1 MNGAHVWRQ
10 VPSSALDALAHA
22 LEAGRIAL
30 PPLPSVLERYV
41 GRDLA
46 EAAASELAA
55 LLGEAFTGAQMARLL
70 RAVAV
75 AGPASPSLELVWSG
89 PESAQSSSRDTGVVV
104 PELFASA
111 KRSVVVAGFAIKQG
125 DRVFATLATNMDHNP
140 ALDVRIFTNIP
151 RAWKDSRADSEIVR
165 EFADDF
171 RRTQWSGRRYPRVLY
186 DQRALSSSPGPR
198 SCLHAKCLIVDD
210 HRALVTSANFTE
222 AAMDRNIEAGL
233 LIEDAVFAGRLRAQ
247 FDALERSE
255 YIKSVPG
262 LV

>member
-1 MNGAHVWRQ
+1 MNGGHLWRRL
-10 VPSSALDALAHA
+10 PSSALDALAHA

-41 GRDLA
+41 GRDQA
-46 EAAASELAA
+46 DAAASELAA

-70 RAVAV
+70 RAVAFD
-75 AGPASPSLELVWSG
+75 GPVPPRLELVWSG
-89 PESAQSSSRDTGVVV
+89 PEPAQSSTRDTGVVV

-111 KRSVVVAGFAIKQG
+111 KRSVVVAGFAIRQG
-125 DRVFATLATNMDHNP
+125 DRVFAPLATNMDSNP
-140 ALDVRIFTNIP
+140 ALDVRIFTNIQ

-198 SCLHAKCLIVDD
+198 ACLHAKCLIVDD
-210 HRALVTSANFTE
+210 ERALVTSANFTE

-233 LIEDAVFAGRLRAQ
+233 LVDDAGFAGRLRAQ

-255 YIKSVPG
+255 YIKSVSG
-262 LV
+262 LI